1 MSAAPITLRLT
12 PQAAEAWM
20 QSLAQAPSDGAACVL
35 LKRDEVA
42 DLIHD
47 ARAARELLRLIDT
60 PELVDFPKAVHLE
73 AVHQVQRWG
82 NSDREEKQPYA
93 WFWLISHLATRALE
107 HHKEAERIAAVHAN
121 WMADWTPEE
130 GVNQRGEA
138 LAAIVAHHR
147 EKAVHHTITSAAVLA
162 RWHAS
167 IIGKHTG
174 MQPGSASAAQ
184 TAEQL
189 GESRHG

>member
-35 LKRDEVA
+35 LKRAEVA

-82 NSDREEKQPYA
+82 SADRDMKTPYQ
-93 WFWLISHLATRALE
+93 WHWLLAHLAGRALE
-107 HHKEAERIAAVHAN
+107 HHKEAERLLEVR
-121 WMADWTPEE
+121 DLYED
-130 GVNQRGEA
+130 QRSTE
-138 LAAIVAHHR
+138 LFEFFDEQVAHHR
-147 EKAVHHTITSAAVLA
+147 QKAVHHTITAAAVLSH
-162 RWHAS
+162 WHAS
-167 IIGKHTG
+167 IVGKHTG
-174 MQPGSASAAQ
+174 MQPGSVSAAQ
-184 TAEQL
+184 TAEPL
-189 GESRHG
+189 GSRHG

>member
-1 MSAAPITLRLT
+1 MSVAPITLRLT
-12 PQAAEAWM
+12 PQAMDRWTE
-20 QSLAQAPSDGAACVL
+20 SLAKAPSDGGACVL

-82 NSDREEKQPYA
+82 VSDRKSKQPYD
-93 WFWLISHLATRALE
+93 WHWLLAHLAGRALE
-107 HHKEAERIAAVHAN
+107 HHKEAERLCGVR
-121 WMADWTPEE
+121 DRVTEE
-130 GVNQRGEA
+130 GLLETR
-138 LAAIVAHHR
+138 AAIDSQIAYHR

-162 RWHAS
+162 HWHAS
-167 IIGKHTG
+167 VIGKATG
-174 MQPGSASAAQ
+174 LQAGAPALKAEADTLAGGTAA
-184 TAEQL
+184 
-189 GESRHG
+189 